1 MLPTTIKLLKN
12 FIFSPCVLA
21 LIKTAESFTERETRR
36 ISQEF
41 QNVSRCFESPLLRDK
56 PADTGY
62 DCPMAKVLLIDD
74 DRKHSELMQAYF
86 KRYGIN
92 LVCAYDSVE
101 GFKKLAREEPDLLLL
116 DVMLPGKDGFEICR
130 EVRKTS
136 NIPIIMLTARGDVID
151 RVSGLEL
158 GADDYI
164 GKPFEPRELVARVQ
178 STLRRSE
185 VTGPTAGELNFE
197 GLSIDTEARVVCV
210 DDNSVNL
217 TSMEYELL
225 LILARRHGR
234 KLSRDD
240 ILSELRGIDAA
251 ILTRSVDIM
260 ISRLRQKL
268 GDSVKPPRFIQTI
281 WGRGYSFVAA
291 PRADA

>member
-1 MLPTTIKLLKN
+1 
-12 FIFSPCVLA
+12 
-21 LIKTAESFTERETRR
+21 
-36 ISQEF
+36 
-41 QNVSRCFESPLLRDK
+41 
-56 PADTGY
+56 
-62 DCPMAKVLLIDD
+62 MAKVLLIDD

-130 EVRKTS
+130 EIRKTS

-178 STLRRSE
+178 ATLRRSE
-185 VTGPTAGELNFE
+185 FTGPTKGELSFE
-197 GLSIDTEARVVCV
+197 GLSIDTESRTVSV
-210 DDNSVNL
+210 DDSSVEL

-268 GDSVKPPRFIQTI
+268 GDSAKPPRFIQTI
-281 WGRGYSFVAA
+281 WGRGYSFVGV
-291 PRADA
+291 PRTDA

>member
-1 MLPTTIKLLKN
+1 
-12 FIFSPCVLA
+12 
-21 LIKTAESFTERETRR
+21 
-36 ISQEF
+36 
-41 QNVSRCFESPLLRDK
+41 
-56 PADTGY
+56 
-62 DCPMAKVLLIDD
+62 
-74 DRKHSELMQAYF
+74 MQAYF

-92 LVCAYDSVE
+92 LICAYDSVE
-101 GFKKLAREEPDLLLL
+101 GFKKLTREEPDLLLL

-130 EVRKTS
+130 EVRKSS

-178 STLRRSE
+178 ATLRRAQLAGST
-185 VTGPTAGELNFE
+185 VGELNFD
-197 GLSIDTEARVVCV
+197 GLSLEPDTRTARVDGEGVE
-210 DDNSVNL
+210 L
-217 TSMEYELL
+217 TSMEFELL

-234 KLSRDD
+234 NLSRDE
-240 ILSELRGIDAA
+240 ILSELRGIDAE

-268 GDSVKPPRFIQTI
+268 GDTTKPPRFIQTV
-281 WGRGYSFVAA
+281 WGRGYSFVGV
-291 PRADA
+291 PCVDD

>member
-1 MLPTTIKLLKN
+1 M
-12 FIFSPCVLA
+12 S
-21 LIKTAESFTERETRR
+21 
-36 ISQEF
+36 
-41 QNVSRCFESPLLRDK
+41 
-56 PADTGY
+56 
-62 DCPMAKVLLIDD
+62 KVLLIDD
-74 DRKHSELMQAYF
+74 DRKHSDLMQAYF

-92 LVCAYDSVE
+92 LVCAYDAEE
-101 GFKKLAREEPDLLLL
+101 GFKKLSREEPDLLLL

-178 STLRRSE
+178 ATLRRSE
-185 VTGPTAGELNFE
+185 LAGSTAGELNFE
-197 GLSIDTEARVVCV
+197 GLSIDVEARSVRV
-210 DDNSVNL
+210 DGDPVEL

-225 LILARRHGR
+225 LILARRQGR

-251 ILTRSVDIM
+251 ILTRSVDIK

-281 WGRGYSFVAA
+281 WGRGYSFVGT
-291 PRADA
+291 PLTDD

>member
-1 MLPTTIKLLKN
+1 M
-12 FIFSPCVLA
+12 S
-21 LIKTAESFTERETRR
+21 
-36 ISQEF
+36 
-41 QNVSRCFESPLLRDK
+41 
-56 PADTGY
+56 
-62 DCPMAKVLLIDD
+62 KVLLIDD

-92 LVCAYDSVE
+92 LVCAYDAEE
-101 GFKKLAREEPDLLLL
+101 GFKKLSREEPDLLLL

-136 NIPIIMLTARGDVID
+136 NIPIITLTARGDVID

-178 STLRRSE
+178 ATLRRSE
-185 VTGPTAGELNFE
+185 LAGSTAGELNFE
-197 GLSIDTEARVVCV
+197 GLSIDVEARSVRV
-210 DDNSVNL
+210 DGDPVEL

-225 LILARRHGR
+225 LILARRQGR

-281 WGRGYSFVAA
+281 WGRGYSFVGT
-291 PRADA
+291 PLTDD

>member
-1 MLPTTIKLLKN
+1 M
-12 FIFSPCVLA
+12 
-21 LIKTAESFTERETRR
+21 
-36 ISQEF
+36 
-41 QNVSRCFESPLLRDK
+41 LRDRL
-56 PADTGY
+56 PNTRYHCA
-62 DCPMAKVLLIDD
+62 MAKVLLIDD
-74 DRKHSELMQAYF
+74 DRKHSDLMRVYF

-92 LVCAYDSVE
+92 LLCAYDSVE
-101 GFKKLAREEPDLLLL
+101 GFKKLTREEPDLLLL

-130 EVRKTS
+130 EVRKVS

-178 STLRRSE
+178 ATLRRSE
-185 VTGPTAGELNFE
+185 ISGQTVGELNFE
-197 GLSIDTEARVVCV
+197 GLTIDTEARSVRV
-210 DDNSVNL
+210 DGGSADL

-225 LILARRHGR
+225 LILARRQGR

-268 GDSVKPPRFIQTI
+268 GDSVKPARFIETV
-281 WGRGYSFVAA
+281 WGRGYSFVGV
-291 PRADA
+291 PQTDA

>member
-1 MLPTTIKLLKN
+1 
-12 FIFSPCVLA
+12 
-21 LIKTAESFTERETRR
+21 LIDYKRYHERMT
-36 ISQEF
+36 
-41 QNVSRCFESPLLRDK
+41 
-56 PADTGY
+56 
-62 DCPMAKVLLIDD
+62 KVLLIDD
-74 DRKHSELMQAYF
+74 DKKHSDLLQAYF
-86 KRYGIN
+86 KRFGIN
-92 LVCAYDSVE
+92 LICAYDAQE
-101 GFKKLAREEPDLLLL
+101 GFKKLRREDPDLLLL

-130 EVRKTS
+130 EIRKTS
-136 NIPIIMLTARGDVID
+136 NLPIIMLTARGDVID

-158 GADDYI
+158 GADDYV

-178 STLRRSE
+178 SILRRSE
-185 VTGPTAGELNFE
+185 AAGPTAGKMNFE
-197 GLSIDTEARVVCV
+197 GLIIDTETRAVAV
-210 DDNSVNL
+210 DGKLVEL

-268 GDSVKPPRFIQTI
+268 GDSIKPPRFIQTV
-281 WGRGYSFVAA
+281 WGRGYSFIGV
-291 PRADA
+291 PITDV

>member
-1 MLPTTIKLLKN
+1 MYRVVDV
-12 FIFSPCVLA
+12 SEYSVH
-21 LIKTAESFTERETRR
+21 TRYH
-36 ISQEF
+36 
-41 QNVSRCFESPLLRDK
+41 C
-56 PADTGY
+56 
-62 DCPMAKVLLIDD
+62 CMAKVLLIDD
-74 DRKHSELMQAYF
+74 DRKHSQLMQAYF

-92 LVCAYDSVE
+92 LMCAYDSVE

-178 STLRRSE
+178 ATLRRSE
-185 VTGPTAGELNFE
+185 ISGPTAGELNFE
-197 GLSIDTEARVVCV
+197 GLSIDTESRTVNV
-210 DDNSVNL
+210 DDLPVDL

-260 ISRLRQKL
+260 VSRLRQKL
-268 GDSVKPPRFIQTI
+268 GDSVKPPRFIQTV
-281 WGRGYSFVAA
+281 WGRGYSFVGI
-291 PRADA
+291 PLADDY

>member
-1 MLPTTIKLLKN
+1 MT
-12 FIFSPCVLA
+12 
-21 LIKTAESFTERETRR
+21 
-36 ISQEF
+36 
-41 QNVSRCFESPLLRDK
+41 
-56 PADTGY
+56 
-62 DCPMAKVLLIDD
+62 KVLIIDD
-74 DRKHSELMQAYF
+74 DKKHSELLQEYF
-86 KRYGIN
+86 KRFGIN
-92 LVCAYDSVE
+92 LVCALDADE
-101 GFKKLAREEPDLLLL
+101 GFRKLNREDPDLLLL

-178 STLRRSE
+178 ATLRRSE
-185 VTGPTAGELNFE
+185 IVGATVEELEFE
-197 GLSIDTEARVVCV
+197 GLSINTETRSVRVEGEPVE
-210 DDNSVNL
+210 L

-225 LILARRHGR
+225 VLLARRPGK
-234 KLSRDD
+234 KLSRDE

-268 GDSVKPPRFIQTI
+268 GDSVKPARFIQTV
-281 WGRGYSFVAA
+281 WGRGYSFVGR
-291 PRADA
+291 PRTDV

>member
-1 MLPTTIKLLKN
+1 MT
-12 FIFSPCVLA
+12 
-21 LIKTAESFTERETRR
+21 
-36 ISQEF
+36 
-41 QNVSRCFESPLLRDK
+41 
-56 PADTGY
+56 
-62 DCPMAKVLLIDD
+62 KVLLIDD
-74 DRKHSELMQAYF
+74 DRKHSALMQAYF

-92 LVCAYDSVE
+92 LLCAFDAEE

-116 DVMLPGKDGFEICR
+116 DIMLPGKDGFEICR

-158 GADDYI
+158 GADDYV

-178 STLRRSE
+178 ATLRRSE
-185 VTGPTAGELNFE
+185 VTGPTVGELNFE
-197 GLSIDTEARVVCV
+197 GLTIDADTRSVSV
-210 DDNSVNL
+210 DDKPVDL
-217 TSMEYELL
+217 TSMEFELL
-225 LILARRHGR
+225 LILAKRHGR

-268 GDSVKPPRFIQTI
+268 GDSVKPPRFIQTV
-281 WGRGYSFVAA
+281 WGRGYSFVGV
-291 PRADA
+291 PCTDA

>member
-1 MLPTTIKLLKN
+1 M
-12 FIFSPCVLA
+12 S
-21 LIKTAESFTERETRR
+21 
-36 ISQEF
+36 
-41 QNVSRCFESPLLRDK
+41 
-56 PADTGY
+56 
-62 DCPMAKVLLIDD
+62 KVLLIDD
-74 DRKHSELMQAYF
+74 DKKHSDLLQAYF
-86 KRYGIN
+86 KRFGIN
-92 LVCAYDSVE
+92 LVCAYDSKE
-101 GFKKLAREEPDLLLL
+101 GFRKLSREDPDLLLL
-116 DVMLPGKDGFEICR
+116 DVMLPGKYGFEICR

-136 NIPIIMLTARGDVID
+136 SIPIIMLTARGDVID

-178 STLRRSE
+178 ATLRR
-185 VTGPTAGELNFE
+185 VDQGAGTAATLEFQ
-197 GLSIDTEARVVCV
+197 GLSIDTESRTVRV
-210 DDNSVNL
+210 DDTLVDL
-217 TSMEYELL
+217 TSMEFELL
-225 LILARRHGR
+225 LTLARRHGK

-281 WGRGYSFVAA
+281 WGKGYSFVGA
-291 PRADA
+291 PLTDA

>member
-1 MLPTTIKLLKN
+1 MYRVVGVGEY
-12 FIFSPCVLA
+12 SVY
-21 LIKTAESFTERETRR
+21 TRYH
-36 ISQEF
+36 
-41 QNVSRCFESPLLRDK
+41 C
-56 PADTGY
+56 Y
-62 DCPMAKVLLIDD
+62 MAKVLLIDD
-74 DRKHSELMQAYF
+74 DRKHSQLMQAYF

-92 LVCAYDSVE
+92 LMCAYDSVE

-130 EVRKTS
+130 EIRKTS

-178 STLRRSE
+178 ATLRRSE
-185 VTGPTAGELNFE
+185 ISGPTAGELNFE
-197 GLSIDTEARVVCV
+197 GLSIDTESRTVNV
-210 DDNSVNL
+210 DNKQVDL

-260 ISRLRQKL
+260 VSRLRQKL
-268 GDSVKPPRFIQTI
+268 GDSVKPPRFIQTV
-281 WGRGYSFVAA
+281 WGRGYSFVGI
-291 PRADA
+291 PLTDDY